1 GPGGSELSLQWN
13 PLSRHCSTDRS
24 SSIGSMESL
33 DQPGQAYCEGD
44 PSPVDQGMYHSKR
57 DSAYSSF
64 SASSIASDCALSL
77 RPEETAS
84 VDSGL
89 QASCKPPDGR
99 YLTTG
104 AEPPTSRHPEAWR
117 APVPPQP
124 PIRRDSLRAAPA
136 GVGDRRRVS
145 ASADM
150 LHAKGRW

>member
-13 PLSRHCSTDRS
+13 LLSRHCSTDRS

-33 DQPGQAYCEGD
+33 DQPGQAYYEGD
-44 PSPVDQGMYHSKR
+44 PSPIDQGMYHSKR

-77 RPEETAS
+77 RPEEATS
-84 VDSGL
+84 IDSGL
-89 QASCKPPDGR
+89 QGSCKPPDGR

-104 AEPPTSRHPEAWR
+104 AEPPTSRHLEAWR

-124 PIRRDSLRAAPA
+124 PVRRDSLRAALA
-136 GVGDRRRVS
+136 GGSDRRRVS
-145 ASADM
+145 VSVDM

>member
-33 DQPGQAYCEGD
+33 DQPGQAYYEGD
-44 PSPVDQGMYHSKR
+44 PSPVDQVMYHSKR

-77 RPEETAS
+77 RPEEPAS
-84 VDSGL
+84 ADSSL
-89 QASCKPPDGR
+89 QGPCKPLDGR

-117 APVPPQP
+117 APMPPQP
-124 PIRRDSLRAAPA
+124 PVRRDSLRAAPSS
-136 GVGDRRRVS
+136 GGDRRR
-145 ASADM
+145 ASVASDM

>member
-1 GPGGSELSLQWN
+1 GPGGSKLSLQWN
-13 PLSRHCSTDRS
+13 PLSRHCSTDQS

-33 DQPGQAYCEGD
+33 DQPSQAYYEGD

-64 SASSIASDCALSL
+64 SASSIASDCTLSP
-77 RPEETAS
+77 RPEEAAS

-89 QASCKPPDGR
+89 QGPCKPPDGR
-99 YLTTG
+99 YLMAG
-104 AEPPTSRHPEAWR
+104 AELPASQHTEAWR
-117 APVPPQP
+117 APHPPQP

-136 GVGDRRRVS
+136 GGGDRCPVS
-145 ASADM
+145 VSADM

>member
-1 GPGGSELSLQWN
+1 GPGSSKLSLQWN
-13 PLSRHCSTDRS
+13 PLSWHCSTDRS

-33 DQPGQAYCEGD
+33 DHPSQACYEGD

-64 SASSIASDCALSL
+64 SASSIASDCALSF
-77 RPEETAS
+77 RPEEAVS
-84 VDSGL
+84 IDSSL
-89 QASCKPPDGR
+89 QGPCKAPDRR

-104 AEPPTSRHPEAWR
+104 AEPSASWHPEAWR

-124 PIRRDSLRAAPA
+124 PVRRDSLRAAPA
-136 GVGDRRRVS
+136 GRGDRRQVS
-145 ASADM
+145 VSADM

>member
-33 DQPGQAYCEGD
+33 DQPSQAYYEGD

-64 SASSIASDCALSL
+64 SASSIASDCTLSL
-77 RPEETAS
+77 RAEEAAS
-84 VDSGL
+84 ADSAL
-89 QASCKPPDGR
+89 QGPCKPLDGR

-104 AEPPTSRHPEAWR
+104 AEHPEAWR
-117 APVPPQP
+117 AHMPPQP
-124 PIRRDSLRAAPA
+124 PIRRDSLRAAP
-136 GVGDRRRVS
+136 GIGGDGRRASVS
-145 ASADM
+145 TDM
-150 LHAKGRW
+150 LHVKGRW

>member
-13 PLSRHCSTDRS
+13 LLSRHCSTDRS

-33 DQPGQAYCEGD
+33 DQPSQAYYEGD
-44 PSPVDQGMYHSKR
+44 RSPVDQGMYHSKR

-77 RPEETAS
+77 RPEEAAS

-89 QASCKPPDGR
+89 QGTCKPPDGR

-104 AEPPTSRHPEAWR
+104 TEPSASRHPEAWQ

-124 PIRRDSLRAAPA
+124 PVRRDSLRAAPA
-136 GVGDRRRVS
+136 GGGDRRRVS
-145 ASADM
+145 MSADM

>member
-33 DQPGQAYCEGD
+33 DQPGQAYYEGD

-77 RPEETAS
+77 RPEEAAS
-84 VDSGL
+84 VDSALPGP
-89 QASCKPPDGR
+89 CKPPDGR

-104 AEPPTSRHPEAWR
+104 AEPPASRHPEAWR
-117 APVPPQP
+117 VPVPPQP
-124 PIRRDSLRAAPA
+124 PVRRDSLRAAPA
-136 GVGDRRRVS
+136 GGGDRRRASVS
-145 ASADM
+145 VDM

>member
-1 GPGGSELSLQWN
+1 GLGSSKLSLQWN
-13 PLSRHCSTDRS
+13 PLSWHCSTDRS

-33 DQPGQAYCEGD
+33 DHPSQACYEGD

-64 SASSIASDCALSL
+64 SASSIASDCTLSL
-77 RPEETAS
+77 RPEEAMS
-84 VDSGL
+84 IDSSL
-89 QASCKPPDGR
+89 QGPCKAPDRR

-104 AEPPTSRHPEAWR
+104 AEPSASWHPEAWR

-124 PIRRDSLRAAPA
+124 PVRRDSLRAAPA
-136 GVGDRRRVS
+136 GRGDRCQASV
-145 ASADM
+145 SADM

>member
-1 GPGGSELSLQWN
+1 GPGGSELSMQWN

-33 DQPGQAYCEGD
+33 DQPGQAYYEGD

-77 RPEETAS
+77 RPEEAAA

-89 QASCKPPDGR
+89 QGPCKPLDGR

-104 AEPPTSRHPEAWR
+104 AEPPASRHSEAWR
-117 APVPPQP
+117 APMPPQP

-136 GVGDRRRVS
+136 GGGDRRRASV
-145 ASADM
+145 SADM

>member
-33 DQPGQAYCEGD
+33 DQPGQAYYEGD
-44 PSPVDQGMYHSKR
+44 PSPVDQVMYHSKR

-77 RPEETAS
+77 RPEEATS
-84 VDSGL
+84 IDSSL
-89 QASCKPPDGR
+89 QGPCKPPDGR
-99 YLTTG
+99 YLATG

-117 APVPPQP
+117 VPVPPQP
-124 PIRRDSLRAAPA
+124 PIRRDSLRAAPS
-136 GVGDRRRVS
+136 GGGDRRRVS
-145 ASADM
+145 VSADM

>member
-33 DQPGQAYCEGD
+33 DQPGQAYYEGD

-64 SASSIASDCALSL
+64 SASSIASDCTLSL
-77 RPEETAS
+77 RAEEAAS
-84 VDSGL
+84 ADSAL
-89 QASCKPPDGR
+89 QGPCKPLDRR

-104 AEPPTSRHPEAWR
+104 SELPASQHPEAWQ

-136 GVGDRRRVS
+136 VGGDRCRASVS
-145 ASADM
+145 RDM
-150 LHAKGRW
+150 LHVKGRW

>member
-13 PLSRHCSTDRS
+13 LLSRHCSTDRS

-33 DQPGQAYCEGD
+33 DQPGQAYYEGD

-77 RPEETAS
+77 RPEEAAS

-89 QASCKPPDGR
+89 QGPCKPSDGR

-104 AEPPTSRHPEAWR
+104 AESPASRHPEAWR
-117 APVPPQP
+117 VPVPPQP
-124 PIRRDSLRAAPA
+124 PVRRDSLRAAPA
-136 GVGDRRRVS
+136 GGGDRCRASV
-145 ASADM
+145 SADM

>member
-13 PLSRHCSTDRS
+13 LLSRHCSTDRS

-33 DQPGQAYCEGD
+33 DQPGQAYYEGD

-64 SASSIASDCALSL
+64 SASSVTSDCALSL
-77 RPEETAS
+77 RPEEATS

-89 QASCKPPDGR
+89 QGPCKPPDGR

-104 AEPPTSRHPEAWR
+104 AEPPASRHTEAWR
-117 APVPPQP
+117 APIPPQP
-124 PIRRDSLRAAPA
+124 PVRRDSLRASPA
-136 GVGDRRRVS
+136 AGGDRRRVS

>member
-33 DQPGQAYCEGD
+33 DQPGQAYYEGD

-77 RPEETAS
+77 RPEEAAS
-84 VDSGL
+84 VDSSL
-89 QASCKPPDGR
+89 QGPCKPSDGR

-124 PIRRDSLRAAPA
+124 PVRRDSLRAAPA
-136 GVGDRRRVS
+136 GGGDRHQVS
-145 ASADM
+145 VDM

>member
-1 GPGGSELSLQWN
+1 GAGGSELSLQWN

-33 DQPGQAYCEGD
+33 DQPGQAYYEGD

-77 RPEETAS
+77 RPEEAAS
-84 VDSGL
+84 LDSGP
-89 QASCKPPDGR
+89 QGSCKPPDGR

-104 AEPPTSRHPEAWR
+104 AEPPASRHPEAWR

-124 PIRRDSLRAAPA
+124 PVRRDSLRAAP
-136 GVGDRRRVS
+136 GSGGDRCR

-150 LHAKGRW
+150 LRAKGRW